1 MSDDQ
6 PGTRRV
12 PTPRDTQA
20 MPAGGGFERRS
31 QLVPVVRSRTQD
43 IHLAEQVGRGLAV
56 VVLLLVARRDVPPLS
71 A

>member
-1 MSDDQ
+1 
-6 PGTRRV
+6 
-12 PTPRDTQA
+12 